1 MSDHGKMIPLQ
12 IQKLPSQ
19 EFFESLI
26 KKNPPIPHAPVILI
40 KFGAHWCGPCKKIDM
55 DFLVGLSD
63 KIKWYEC
70 DIDENDYTPGYC
82 GVKSIPA
89 FLAIVNG
96 NAQPLFV
103 SSDTMKVAQWMKG
116 GFKV

>member
-1 MSDHGKMIPLQ
+1 MIPHQ

-26 KKNPPIPHAPVILI
+26 KKNSPIAHAPLILI
-40 KFGAHWCGPCKKIDM
+40 KFGASWCGPCKRLDM

-70 DIDENDYTPGYC
+70 DVDENDYTPGYC
-82 GVKSIPA
+82 GVKGIPA

-96 NAQPLFV
+96 NAQPLYV
-103 SSDTMKVAQWMKG
+103 QSDTMKVAQWMKN
-116 GFKV
+116 GFKA